1 MRACRAEFVP
11 RNSLQR
17 VCSAACAMAHVQATN
32 ERRAAEAKRAE
43 RKADKAK
50 RDKLKTR
57 SDWIKEAQAAFNA
70 WVRLRD
76 AGLPC
81 ICCGVPMGDGKPG
94 GAVDAGH
101 YRSTGSAPH
110 LRFAEDNCHAQRK
123 VCNRFGAGR
132 AVDYRL
138 GLIERIGLERVE
150 ALEAD
155 QTPRK
160 WTIPDLKA
168 IRDTYRAKTRAL
180 LKAGQTPPSQ
190 KDHDDADVDAEEVCP
205 A

>member
-1 MRACRAEFVP
+1 MQLVAKTKAKARK
-11 RNSLQR
+11 
-17 VCSAACAMAHVQATN
+17 AAQ
-32 ERRAAEAKRAE
+32 AAEREADRA
-43 RKADKAK
+43 R
-50 RDKLKTR
+50 RDRLKTR
-57 SDWIKEAQAAFNA
+57 SEWLKEAQAAFNA
-70 WVRLRD
+70 WVRARD

-81 ICCGVPMGDGKPG
+81 ICCGVPMGDGRPG

-110 LRFAEDNCHAQRK
+110 LRFEEDNCHAQRK

-160 WTIPDLKA
+160 WTIDDLKA
-168 IRDTYRAKTRAL
+168 IKKKYQEKARELQKTLA
-180 LKAGQTPPSQ
+180 
-190 KDHDDADVDAEEVCP
+190 
-205 A
+205 

>member
-1 MRACRAEFVP
+1 
-11 RNSLQR
+11 
-17 VCSAACAMAHVQATN
+17 MAHVQAKN
-32 ERRAAEAKRAE
+32 ERRDAEAKRAE
-43 RKADKAK
+43 RRADQE
-50 RDKLKTR
+50 RREKLKKR
-57 SDWIKEAQAAFNA
+57 SKWVVEAQAAFNG
-70 WVRLRD
+70 WVRARD

-81 ICCGVPMGDGKPG
+81 ICCGVPMGPGRPG

-101 YRSTGSAPH
+101 YRSVGSAPH
-110 LRFAEDNCHAQRK
+110 LRFEPDNCHAQRK
-123 VCNRFGAGR
+123 YCNKFGAGR

-190 KDHDDADVDAEEVCP
+190 KDHDDADVDAEEACP